1 MAFLMRN
8 PNPKS
13 ARVGDCVVRAISIAT
28 GNDWYTVYARLAA
41 TGYMLCDMPSSNAV
55 WARYLEEEGFDR
67 RIINACPNCYTV
79 HDFCRDHPE
88 GTYVLGT
95 GSHAVAVIDG
105 DYIDA
110 WDSGDETPIYYF
122 ERRQK

>member
-1 MAFLMRN
+1 MAFLMQN

-28 GNDWYTVYARLAA
+28 GKDWDSVYALLAVK
-41 TGYMLCDMPSSNAV
+41 GYEMCDMPSSNAV
-55 WARYLEEEGFDR
+55 WARCLEDEGFDR
-67 RIINACPNCYTV
+67 HIISSCCFSIR
-79 HDFCRDHPE
+79 DFCLDHPK

-105 DYIDA
+105 NYIDA
-110 WDSGDETPIYYF
+110 WDSGNEVPIYYF
-122 ERRQK
+122 ERRR